1 MSRLNDLLSGL
12 PEHSFVQ
19 RLHWSKLNWHRQP
32 GVWLIALVVGV
43 VVGYAIIGFRFLIDI
58 FSYLAFGATEATYLD
73 AVSALSPVSILL
85 WPTLGGLAVGLI
97 LKYWME
103 DRRAHGVADLIE
115 ARALHGGRL
124 EIMTGLKSSLVAAVS
139 LGTGA
144 STGREGPAA
153 HLGASL
159 ASQFTKRFNYSPRI
173 GRILLAAGAASAV
186 AASFNA
192 PIAGVIFALEVILG
206 FYTARA
212 FAPIVIASVAGALI
226 CRLHIGDMPAFSLP
240 DYALKSVLE
249 VPAFAI
255 LGVVSGLSAVF
266 FMRVSVLADTLNAR
280 IKLPIIARTTLGG
293 LIIGMIAL
301 AFPEIL
307 GVGYGATDNALK
319 GAYGFWF
326 LIALFFAKVLATT
339 VSLSARH
346 GGGIFSPSLYL
357 GAMVGGAFGIL
368 VSMVFPG
375 LASEP
380 GFYAIIGM
388 GAVSAAIL
396 GAPISTTLIVFELTG
411 DYGIM
416 IALMIAT
423 SISTVLTQAMFGRS
437 LFHLMIERHGYH
449 VADGPQK
456 LLLETMLVSEVM
468 TPNTDVLEREI
479 QEGEVTLTPQDSLER
494 AFQLFDE
501 THQETI
507 LVVEPGTATQVIG
520 FAHHKQALEVFNK
533 ALIEANVEEHL

>member
-1 MSRLNDLLSGL
+1 MSRLNDLLSSL
-12 PEHSFVQ
+12 PEHGFVQ

-32 GVWLIALVVGV
+32 GVWFIALGIGII
-43 VVGYAIIGFRFLIDI
+43 VGYAIIGFRFLIDI
-58 FSYLAFGATEATYLD
+58 FSYLAFGASEATYLE
-73 AVSALSPVSILL
+73 AVSALSPLSILF

-97 LKYWME
+97 LKYWMQ
-103 DRRAHGVADLIE
+103 DPRSHGIADLIE

-124 EIMTGLKSSLVAAVS
+124 EIMTGLKSALVAAVS

-240 DYALKSVLE
+240 DHSLKSVLE

-266 FMRVSVLADTLNAR
+266 FMRVSVVADTLNAR

-293 LIIGMIAL
+293 LIIGVIAL

-339 VSLSARH
+339 VSLTARH

-357 GAMVGGAFGIL
+357 GAMVGGAFGII
-368 VSMVFPG
+368 VSMIFPG
-375 LASEP
+375 LASDP

-456 LLLETMLVSEVM
+456 LLLETMQVSEVM
-468 TPNTDVLEREI
+468 TPNTATTDIEI
-479 QEGEVTLTPQDSLER
+479 QEGEVSLTPQDSLER
-494 AFQLFDE
+494 TFQLFDE
-501 THQETI
+501 THNETI
-507 LVVEPGTATQVIG
+507 PVVERGLAAQVIG
-520 FAHHKQALEVFNK
+520 FVDHKHALEVFNK